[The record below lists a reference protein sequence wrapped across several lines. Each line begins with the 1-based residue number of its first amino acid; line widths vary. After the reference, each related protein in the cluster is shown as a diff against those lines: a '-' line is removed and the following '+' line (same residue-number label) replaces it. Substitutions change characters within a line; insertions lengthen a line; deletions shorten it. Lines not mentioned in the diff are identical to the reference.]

1 MIIWEIMC
9 ETREGVAGMARRLLY
24 RPKRLPPRRRP
35 PPDRR
40 RRRRILFVKLL
51 VVFALIVSI
60 LVYIESRLGPIVRQ
74 MALAR
79 VAYIAGKAMN
89 DAINEQI
96 EKDVEQFED
105 LIQFHKTTD
114 GVITAYTPNYGK
126 INLLK
131 ASIIGTVMEKINN
144 LDTSQLNIPLG
155 NIINGEVLS
164 GLGPKIPIRIL
175 PVGTAEARF
184 ATAFSSAGI
193 NQTRHQI
200 IVEVTVDISVVL
212 PGMQTGTQVTSQ
224 VNVAETVIVGNVPN
238 TYTYLEESGRTPMEI
253 YGDFD
258 LDGNGDN

>member
-1 MIIWEIMC
+1 
-9 ETREGVAGMARRLLY
+9 MARRLLY
-24 RPKRLPPRRRP
+24 RPKRPPRRRP

-40 RRRRILFVKLL
+40 GRRRLLAFKLF
-51 VVFALIVSI
+51 VVFALIVSA
-60 LVYIESRLGPIVRQ
+60 LVYFELKLSPIVRQ

-79 VAYIAGKAMN
+79 VTYIAGKAMN

-96 EKDVEQFED
+96 EKDVEQFDD
-105 LIQFHKTTD
+105 LIFFHKTTD
-114 GVITAYTPNYGK
+114 GRITAYTPNYGK

-131 ASIIGTVMEKINN
+131 ASIIGTVMEKLNN
-144 LDTSQLNIPLG
+144 LDTSKLNIPLG

-164 GLGPKIPIRIL
+164 GVGPRIPIRIL
-175 PVGTAEARF
+175 PVGTAEAKF

-212 PGMQTGTQVTSQ
+212 PGMQTGTEVTSQ
-224 VNVAETVIVGNVPN
+224 VNVAETIIVGNVPN
-238 TYTYLEESGRTPMEI
+238 TYTYLEETGRTPMEI

-258 LDGNGDN
+258 LNGDGDN